1 MIGVAM
7 KMTDFLEKDKENIL
21 TSIAES
27 GSAAR
32 AVTVLENEVDKLLL
46 KHNEHCDTDRERE
59 AAAYMMQA
67 VRLSLPL
74 IDSAGKTKVWERGSD
89 KQDREEKGKINIPFL
104 LLTIAAVAL
113 VAYGLVPLVVAGLI
127 NAGDQ
132 YRNQLLIRTAFVI
145 GGMVMGFF
153 AGAMQRRQEK
163 QAAKEH
169 QVEIKVDA
177 DKIYRHFRAAIYSV
191 DQILEEI
198 NAAERW
204 SKREQAGNIDG
215 RKALTPEID
224 LFSDL
229 MAASYSKDPEYALE
243 KIDDIKYYLHKQ
255 QIDVVDYS
263 EETAQYFDLMP
274 GTQGGTIRP
283 ALVADGV
290 LLKKGLA
297 QTGK

>member
-1 MIGVAM
+1 M

-191 DQILEEI
+191 DQSLEEI

-204 SKREQAGNIDG
+204 NKREQAGNIDG

>member
-1 MIGVAM
+1 M

-255 QIDVVDYS
+255 QIEVVDYNKD
-263 EETAQYFDLMP
+263 TAQYFDLMP
-274 GTQGGTIRP
+274 GTQSGTIRP

>member
-1 MIGVAM
+1 M

-67 VRLSLPL
+67 VRLSLPM

-89 KQDREEKGKINIPFL
+89 KQNGEEKGKVNVPFI
-104 LLTIAAVAL
+104 LLTIASVAL

-145 GGMVMGFF
+145 GGMIMGFF

-177 DKIYRHFRAAIYSV
+177 EKIYRHFRAAIYSV
-191 DQILEEI
+191 DQSLEEI

>member
-1 MIGVAM
+1 M

-191 DQILEEI
+191 DQSLEEI

-204 SKREQAGNIDG
+204 NKREQAGNIDG

-229 MAASYSKDPEYALE
+229 VAASYSKDPEYALE

>member
-1 MIGVAM
+1 M
-7 KMTDFLEKDKENIL
+7 KMTDFLEKDKENLL
-21 TSIAES
+21 TAIAET
-27 GSAAR
+27 GTAAK

-46 KHNEHCDTDRERE
+46 KHNEQCETDRERE
-59 AAAYMMQA
+59 SAAYMMQA

-89 KQDREEKGKINIPFL
+89 KQNGEEKGKVNVPFI
-104 LLTIAAVAL
+104 LLTIASVAL

-132 YRNQLLIRTAFVI
+132 YRHQLPIRTAFVI
-145 GGMVMGFF
+145 GGLIMGFF

-177 DKIYRHFRAAIYSV
+177 EKIYRHFRAAIYSV
-191 DQILEEI
+191 DQSLEEI

>member
-1 MIGVAM
+1 M

-21 TSIAES
+21 TAIAES

-74 IDSAGKTKVWERGSD
+74 IDSAGKTKVWERGTD
-89 KQDREEKGKINIPFL
+89 KQDGEEKGKINIPFL

-163 QAAKEH
+163 KAAKEH
-169 QVEIKVDA
+169 QVEIRVDA

-191 DQILEEI
+191 DQSLEEI

-255 QIDVVDYS
+255 QIEVVDYS
-263 EETAQYFDLMP
+263 KDTAQYFDLMP
-274 GTQGGTIRP
+274 GTQSGTIRP

>member
-1 MIGVAM
+1 M

-74 IDSAGKTKVWERGSD
+74 IDSAGKTKVWERGTD
-89 KQDREEKGKINIPFL
+89 KQDGEEKGKINIPFL

-163 QAAKEH
+163 KAAKEH
-169 QVEIKVDA
+169 QVEIRVDD
-177 DKIYRHFRAAIYSV
+177 DKI
-191 DQILEEI
+191 
-198 NAAERW
+198 
-204 SKREQAGNIDG
+204 
-215 RKALTPEID
+215 
-224 LFSDL
+224 
-229 MAASYSKDPEYALE
+229 
-243 KIDDIKYYLHKQ
+243 
-255 QIDVVDYS
+255 
-263 EETAQYFDLMP
+263 
-274 GTQGGTIRP
+274 
-283 ALVADGV
+283 
-290 LLKKGLA
+290 
-297 QTGK
+297 

>member
-1 MIGVAM
+1 M
-7 KMTDFLEKDKENIL
+7 KMTDFLEKDKENLL
-21 TSIAES
+21 TAIAET
-27 GSAAR
+27 GTAAK

-46 KHNEHCDTDRERE
+46 KHNEQCETDRERE
-59 AAAYMMQA
+59 SAAYMMQA

-89 KQDREEKGKINIPFL
+89 KQNGEEKGKVNVPFI
-104 LLTIAAVAL
+104 LLTIASVAL

-163 QAAKEH
+163 KAAKEH
-169 QVEIKVDA
+169 QVEIRVDA

-191 DQILEEI
+191 DQSLEEI

-255 QIDVVDYS
+255 QIEVVDYNKD
-263 EETAQYFDLMP
+263 TAQYFDLMP
-274 GTQGGTIRP
+274 GTQSGTIRP

>member
-21 TSIAES
+21 TAIAES

-74 IDSAGKTKVWERGSD
+74 IDSAGKTKVWERGTD
-89 KQDREEKGKINIPFL
+89 KQDGEEKGKINIPFL

-163 QAAKEH
+163 KAAKEH
-169 QVEIKVDA
+169 QVEIRVDA

-191 DQILEEI
+191 DQSLEEI

-255 QIDVVDYS
+255 QIEVVDYS
-263 EETAQYFDLMP
+263 KDTAQYFDLMP
-274 GTQGGTIRP
+274 GTQSGTIRP

>member
-1 MIGVAM
+1 M
-7 KMTDFLEKDKENIL
+7 KMTDFLEKDKENLL
-21 TSIAES
+21 TAIAET
-27 GSAAR
+27 GTAAK

-46 KHNEHCDTDRERE
+46 KHNEQCETDRERE
-59 AAAYMMQA
+59 SAAYMMQA

-89 KQDREEKGKINIPFL
+89 KQNGEEKGKVNVPFI
-104 LLTIAAVAL
+104 LLTIASVAL

-132 YRNQLLIRTAFVI
+132 YRHQLPIRTAFVI
-145 GGMVMGFF
+145 GGMIMGFF

-177 DKIYRHFRAAIYSV
+177 EKIYRHFRAAIYSV
-191 DQILEEI
+191 DQSLEEI